1 MHEDI
6 ICVYMSGYVMCVCVR
21 VCTCACV
28 WVSVCVW
35 VLMWIYVLMC
45 ATTCVQRV
53 QFSCF
58 LYNYIFWLHK
68 DSSYF
73 YSHPRDISSQ
83 DRLNFSFNRSSDNK
97 SHNLFILP
105 VRTGLVK
112 IKDINLSCAHFP
124 RVSNQ
129 VGIWRFSFLFL
140 WEI

>member
-1 MHEDI
+1 M
-6 ICVYMSGYVMCVCVR
+6 CVYVCVR
-21 VCTCACV
+21 ICACV
-28 WVSVCVW
+28 YVCICLGVCVG
-35 VLMWIYVLMC
+35 VNDTSQTTQIYYYLMC

-53 QFSCF
+53 QFSI
-58 LYNYIFWLHK
+58 YIYFIK

-112 IKDINLSCAHFP
+112 IKGINLSRAHFP

-129 VGIWRFSFLFL
+129 VGI
-140 WEI
+140 